1 MAGKIFYRER
11 VKRGQD
17 GSKSPRYV
25 VMATSG
31 TDLKVHGQH
40 FRMSEMKHMA
50 ESVGAELIH
59 LERGQKHQG
68 EAEGETTA

>member
-11 VKRGQD
+11 NKRGRD

-40 FRMSEMKHMA
+40 FRMAEMQQLA
-50 ESVGAELIH
+50 DAIGCELVP
-59 LERGQKHQG
+59 LERGPKQQG
-68 EAEGETTA
+68 EERQPE